1 MNLNVSQ
8 IQPENKDYLRA
19 LEMDFYKSGMRNW
32 FYGNGAPIQ
41 SLAEK
46 QSKLIKDPVK
56 LVRRAKAVAAVWGT
70 RDYHGGTG
78 GGNWKVEN
86 VWIPFERALRG
97 MGFSGVQIQEISR
110 HEVDREFL
118 RNLPG

>member
-1 MNLNVSQ
+1 MNLQVTSIEPQ
-8 IQPENKDYLRA
+8 RKDYERA

-70 RDYHGGTG
+70 RDYHGGIG
-78 GGNWKVEN
+78 GGQWKVEN
-86 VWIPFERALRG
+86 AWNPFARALRE
-97 MGFSGVQIQEISR
+97 MGFTGNQILEISQHR
-110 HEVDREFL
+110 VEDSFL
-118 RNLPG
+118 REMR